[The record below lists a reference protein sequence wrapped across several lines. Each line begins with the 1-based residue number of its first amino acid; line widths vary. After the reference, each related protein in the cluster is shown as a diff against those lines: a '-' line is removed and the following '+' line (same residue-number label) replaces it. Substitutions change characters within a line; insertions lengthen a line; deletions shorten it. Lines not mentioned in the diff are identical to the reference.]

1 MKKLIFVIISCL
13 TISFSFAQDLRL
25 MVSNIQAQSLSSRE
39 ILVSWQLP
47 SLAADQDV
55 THLSLFLYR
64 SQQQKAGSSSL
75 AGMEPLA
82 ILPFNTTSYTD
93 TPGTEELFYYTV
105 IIAPLAEADI
115 PEEAPQHL
123 VIPDKNTT
131 VIGVQLLP
139 HPLLTQEL
147 AQEVVQE
154 KPNAATGMRNT
165 PLPYLKMSLQ
175 STDIPINPERNPGY
189 IHGATDE
196 GTVKP
201 PNLPAPYIFRQEQEA
216 ENVGEDFIL
225 QEIIQNQFKNEQY
238 ELAEQALRDFLSINH
253 SKDATDR
260 GTFYLGE
267 TLLYQGKYQ
276 QSLSCFLR
284 VQDRFPD
291 LTARWIQAAL
301 DGYQLPVME

>member
-75 AGMEPLA
+75 VGMEPLA

-189 IHGATDE
+189 IHGATDK

>member
-175 STDIPINPERNPGY
+175 STDIPINPERNSGY
-189 IHGATDE
+189 IHGATDK

>member
-189 IHGATDE
+189 IHGATDK

>member
-189 IHGATDE
+189 IHGATDK

-201 PNLPAPYIFRQEQEA
+201 PELPAPYIFRQEQEA

>member
-25 MVSNIQAQSLSSRE
+25 MVSDIQAQSLSSRE

-47 SLAADQDV
+47 AVSAELDV
-55 THLSLFLYR
+55 SHLSLFLYR

-75 AGMEPLA
+75 VGMEPLA

-189 IHGATDE
+189 IHGATDKV
-196 GTVKP
+196 TVKP

-225 QEIIQNQFKNEQY
+225 QEIIQNQLKNEQY

>member
-1 MKKLIFVIISCL
+1 
-13 TISFSFAQDLRL
+13 
-25 MVSNIQAQSLSSRE
+25 MVSDIQAQSLSSRE

-47 SLAADQDV
+47 AVSAELDV
-55 THLSLFLYR
+55 SQLSLFLYR
-64 SQQQKAGSSSL
+64 SQQQKAGSHSL
-75 AGMEPLA
+75 DGMEPLV
-82 ILPFNTTSYTD
+82 ILPFDTTSYTD
-93 TPGTEELFYYTV
+93 TPSTEETFYYTV

-131 VIGVQLLP
+131 VMGVQLLP
-139 HPLLTQEL
+139 QPLLTKEFT
-147 AQEVVQE
+147 QEVVQE

-175 STDIPINPERNPGY
+175 STDIPINPERNPVNTLG
-189 IHGATDE
+189 ISEKAK
-196 GTVKP
+196 VKTP
-201 PNLPAPYIFRQEQEA
+201 ELPAPYIFRQEQEA

-238 ELAEQALRDFLSINH
+238 DLAEQALRDFLSINH

-301 DGYQLPVME
+301 DGYQLPVIE

>member
-25 MVSNIQAQSLSSRE
+25 MVSDIQAQSLSSRE

-47 SLAADQDV
+47 AVSAELDV
-55 THLSLFLYR
+55 SHLSLFLYR

-75 AGMEPLA
+75 VGMEPLA

-189 IHGATDE
+189 IHGATDK

>member
-47 SLAADQDV
+47 SLAVDQDV

-189 IHGATDE
+189 IHGATDK

-201 PNLPAPYIFRQEQEA
+201 PNLPAPYIFRQEQES

>member
-25 MVSNIQAQSLSSRE
+25 MVSDIQAQSLSSRE

-47 SLAADQDV
+47 AVSAELDV
-55 THLSLFLYR
+55 SQLSLFLYR
-64 SQQQKAGSSSL
+64 SQQQKAGSHSL
-75 AGMEPLA
+75 DGMEPLA
-82 ILPFNTTSYTD
+82 ILPFDTTSYTD
-93 TPGTEELFYYTV
+93 TPSTEETFYYTV

-139 HPLLTQEL
+139 QPLLTKEL
-147 AQEVVQE
+147 TQEVVQE

-175 STDIPINPERNPGY
+175 STDIPINPERNPVN
-189 IHGATDE
+189 TL
-196 GTVKP
+196 GTSEKAKVKTP
-201 PNLPAPYIFRQEQEA
+201 ELPAPYIFRQEQEA

-238 ELAEQALRDFLSINH
+238 DLAEQALRDFLSINH

-276 QSLSCFLR
+276 QSLTCFLR

-301 DGYQLPVME
+301 DGYQLPVIE

>member
-25 MVSNIQAQSLSSRE
+25 MVSDIQAQSLSSRE

-47 SLAADQDV
+47 AVSAELDV
-55 THLSLFLYR
+55 SHLSLFLYR

-189 IHGATDE
+189 IHGATDK

>member
-75 AGMEPLA
+75 VGMEPLA

-175 STDIPINPERNPGY
+175 STDIPINPERNPRY
-189 IHGATDE
+189 IHGATDK

>member
-1 MKKLIFVIISCL
+1 
-13 TISFSFAQDLRL
+13 
-25 MVSNIQAQSLSSRE
+25 MVSDIQAQSLSSRE

-47 SLAADQDV
+47 AVSAELDV
-55 THLSLFLYR
+55 SQLSLFLYR
-64 SQQQKAGSSSL
+64 SQQQKAGSHSL
-75 AGMEPLA
+75 DGMEPLV
-82 ILPFNTTSYTD
+82 ILPFDTTSYTD
-93 TPGTEELFYYTV
+93 TPSTEETFYYTV

-139 HPLLTQEL
+139 QPLLTKEL
-147 AQEVVQE
+147 TQEVVQE

-175 STDIPINPERNPGY
+175 STDIPINPERNPVNTLG
-189 IHGATDE
+189 ISEKAK
-196 GTVKP
+196 VKTP
-201 PNLPAPYIFRQEQEA
+201 ELPAPYIFRQEQEA

-238 ELAEQALRDFLSINH
+238 DLAEQALRDFLSINH

-301 DGYQLPVME
+301 DGYQLPVIE

>member
-1 MKKLIFVIISCL
+1 
-13 TISFSFAQDLRL
+13 

-189 IHGATDE
+189 IHGATDK

>member
-175 STDIPINPERNPGY
+175 STDIPINPERNLGY
-189 IHGATDE
+189 IHGATDK

>member
-189 IHGATDE
+189 IHGASDK

-201 PNLPAPYIFRQEQEA
+201 PNLPAPYIFRQEQET

>member
-47 SLAADQDV
+47 AVSAELDV
-55 THLSLFLYR
+55 SHLSLFLYR

-75 AGMEPLA
+75 VGMEPLA

-189 IHGATDE
+189 IHGATDK